1 MSNNAKNTMKHSETP
16 PKHVL
21 ILNNLLAMVRCLG
34 PQAPHLPRTQLTL
47 LVHCAMLWSPAM
59 YTWHT
64 LLHYPHGANAGCDLA
79 GVAPVSWTTYTV
91 YNFADD
97 LHWPELGILL
107 ESIHYHEAAR
117 KASFLGSM
125 CENSLMAAIDFE
137 RRFDALMKYVINS
150 QEQPIGKGKDF
161 IYRVEFKTRGS
172 CHYLVTAYFFW
183 IENIPQDIS
192 CDTRDVLVQYIN
204 SVIKTDIPD
213 ESDVELYQLVK
224 RLQTHSHS
232 KYFRKTPPSFGRFKF
247 HFVLQTI

>member
-1 MSNNAKNTMKHSETP
+1 M
-16 PKHVL
+16 
-21 ILNNLLAMVRCLG
+21 
-34 PQAPHLPRTQLTL
+34 
-47 LVHCAMLWSPAM
+47 
-59 YTWHT
+59 
-64 LLHYPHGANAGCDLA
+64 
-79 GVAPVSWTTYTV
+79 SWTSYIV

-107 ESIHYHEAAR
+107 ESIDYHEAAR

-125 CENSLMAAIDFE
+125 CEDSLMAAIHFE

-150 QEQPIGKGKDF
+150 QEHPIGKVHDF
-161 IYRVEFKTRGS
+161 IYKVEFEFRGS

-232 KYFRKTPPSFGRFKF
+232 KYLKKTHLHLVVLSFILFYKPF
-247 HFVLQTI
+247 NS